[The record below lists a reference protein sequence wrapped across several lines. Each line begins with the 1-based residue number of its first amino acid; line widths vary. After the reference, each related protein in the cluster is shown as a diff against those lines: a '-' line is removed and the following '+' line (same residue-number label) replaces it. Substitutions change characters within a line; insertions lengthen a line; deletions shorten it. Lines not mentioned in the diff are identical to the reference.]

1 MFFFE
6 CEVYYED
13 TDMGGRVYYANYL
26 KFVERA
32 RSKLLTK
39 IGVNQRNLLEKDGL
53 YFVVKK
59 ISAEY
64 LSPSFFGD
72 KLLIKTN
79 VLDIKK
85 ATLILGQKIL
95 RKDETLF
102 DCEVKIALLNSRG
115 KVTKLP
121 NEIVNKM
128 KFFLTLNN

>member
-32 RSKLLTK
+32 RSKLLAN
-39 IGVNQRNLLEKDGL
+39 IGIDQKHLLEKDGL
-53 YFVVKK
+53 YFIVKK

-72 KLLIKTN
+72 KLLIKTHM
-79 VLDIKK
+79 LDIKK
-85 ATLILGQKIL
+85 ATLILDQKIL
-95 RKDETLF
+95 RKDKTLF

-128 KFFLTLNN
+128 KLFFDA

>member
-32 RSKLLTK
+32 RSKLLAN
-39 IGVNQRNLLEKDGL
+39 IGIDQRNLLEKDGL
-53 YFVVKK
+53 YFIVKK

-72 KLLIKTN
+72 KLLIKTHM
-79 VLDIKK
+79 LDIKK

-95 RKDETLF
+95 RKEKTLF

-128 KFFLTLNN
+128 KLFFDS

>member
-32 RSKLLTK
+32 RSKLLAN
-39 IGVNQRNLLEKDGL
+39 IGIDQKNLLEKDGL
-53 YFVVKK
+53 YFIVKK

-72 KLLIKTN
+72 KLLIKTHM
-79 VLDIKK
+79 LDIKK

-95 RKDETLF
+95 RKDKTLF

-128 KFFLTLNN
+128 KLFFDS

>member
-32 RSKLLTK
+32 RSKLLAN
-39 IGVNQRNLLEKDGL
+39 IGIDQRNLLEKDGL
-53 YFVVKK
+53 YFIVKK

-72 KLLIKTN
+72 KLLVKTHM
-79 VLDIKK
+79 LDIKK

-95 RKDETLF
+95 RKDKTLF

-128 KFFLTLNN
+128 KLFFDS

>member
-32 RSKLLTK
+32 RSKLLAN
-39 IGVNQRNLLEKDGL
+39 IGIDQKNLLEKDGL
-53 YFVVKK
+53 YFIVKK

-72 KLLIKTN
+72 KLLVKTHM
-79 VLDIKK
+79 LDIKK

-95 RKDETLF
+95 RKDKTLF

-128 KFFLTLNN
+128 RLFFDT

>member
-32 RSKLLTK
+32 RSKLLTNLG
-39 IGVNQRNLLEKDGL
+39 IDQRNLLEKEGL
-53 YFVVKK
+53 YFIVKK

-72 KLLIKTN
+72 KLLIKTHM
-79 VLDIKK
+79 LEIKK

-95 RKDETLF
+95 RKDKPLF

-128 KFFLTLNN
+128 KFFFASQ

>member
-32 RSKLLTK
+32 RSKLLAN
-39 IGVNQRNLLEKDGL
+39 IGIDQRNLLEKDGL
-53 YFVVKK
+53 YFIVKK

-72 KLLIKTN
+72 KLLIKTHM
-79 VLDIKK
+79 LDIKK

-95 RKDETLF
+95 RKDKVLF

-121 NEIVNKM
+121 NEIANKM
-128 KFFLTLNN
+128 KIFFDSQ

>member
-32 RSKLLTK
+32 RSKLLAN
-39 IGVNQRNLLEKDGL
+39 IGIDQRNLLEKDGL
-53 YFVVKK
+53 YFIVKK

-72 KLLIKTN
+72 KLLIKTHM
-79 VLDIKK
+79 LDIKK

-95 RKDETLF
+95 RKDKILF

-128 KFFLTLNN
+128 KLFFDS

>member
-32 RSKLLTK
+32 RSKLLAN
-39 IGVNQRNLLEKDGL
+39 IGIDQRSLLEKEGL
-53 YFVVKK
+53 HFIVKK
-59 ISAEY
+59 ICAEY
-64 LSPSFFGD
+64 QSPAFFGD
-72 KLLIKTN
+72 KLLIKTQ
-79 VLDIKK
+79 LSEIKK

-95 RKDETLF
+95 RTDKTLF
-102 DCEVKIALLNSRG
+102 DCEVKIALLNSSG

-128 KFFLTLNN
+128 KLFFEAQ

>member
-32 RSKLLTK
+32 RSKLLAN
-39 IGVNQRNLLEKDGL
+39 IGIDQRSLLEKDGL
-53 YFVVKK
+53 YFIVKK

-72 KLLIKTN
+72 KLLIKTHM
-79 VLDIKK
+79 LDIKK

-95 RKDETLF
+95 RKDKVLF

-121 NEIVNKM
+121 NEIANKI
-128 KFFLTLNN
+128 KCFFDSQ

>member
-32 RSKLLTK
+32 RSKLLAN
-39 IGVNQRNLLEKDGL
+39 IGIDQRNLLEKDGL
-53 YFVVKK
+53 FFIVKK

-72 KLLIKTN
+72 KLLIKTHM
-79 VLDIKK
+79 LDIKK

-95 RKDETLF
+95 RKDKTLF

-128 KFFLTLNN
+128 KLFFDS

>member
-39 IGVNQRNLLEKDGL
+39 MGIDQRNLLEKEGL
-53 YFVVKK
+53 YFIVKK

-72 KLLIKTN
+72 KLLIKTHM
-79 VLDIKK
+79 LDIKK

-95 RKDETLF
+95 RKDKTLF

-128 KFFLTLNN
+128 KLFFDS

>member
-32 RSKLLTK
+32 RSKLLAN
-39 IGVNQRNLLEKDGL
+39 IGIDQRNLLEKDGL
-53 YFVVKK
+53 YFIVKK

-72 KLLIKTN
+72 KLLIKTHM
-79 VLDIKK
+79 LDIKK

-95 RKDETLF
+95 RKDKTLF

-128 KFFLTLNN
+128 KFFFDPK

>member
-32 RSKLLTK
+32 RSKLLAN
-39 IGVNQRNLLEKDGL
+39 IGIDQKNLLEKDGL
-53 YFVVKK
+53 YFIVKK

-72 KLLIKTN
+72 KLLIKTHM
-79 VLDIKK
+79 LDIKK
-85 ATLILGQKIL
+85 ATLILDQKIL
-95 RKDETLF
+95 RKDKTLF
-102 DCEVKIALLNSRG
+102 NCEVKIALLNSGG

-128 KFFLTLNN
+128 KLFFGA

>member
-32 RSKLLTK
+32 RSKLLAN
-39 IGVNQRNLLEKDGL
+39 IGIDQKHLLEKDGL
-53 YFVVKK
+53 YFIVKK

-72 KLLIKTN
+72 KLLIKTHM
-79 VLDIKK
+79 LDIKK
-85 ATLILGQKIL
+85 ATLILDQKIL
-95 RKDETLF
+95 RKDKTLF

-115 KVTKLP
+115 KVTKFP

-128 KFFLTLNN
+128 KLFFGS

>member
-32 RSKLLTK
+32 RSKLLTN
-39 IGVNQRNLLEKDGL
+39 IGIDQRDLLEKEGL
-53 YFVVKK
+53 YFIVKK

-64 LSPSFFGD
+64 VSPSFFGD
-72 KLLIKTN
+72 KLLINTH

-95 RKDETLF
+95 RKDKTLF
-102 DCEVKIALLNSRG
+102 VCEVKIALLNSRG

-121 NEIVNKM
+121 NEIANKM
-128 KFFLTLNN
+128 IFFFESQ

>member
-32 RSKLLTK
+32 RSKLLAN
-39 IGVNQRNLLEKDGL
+39 IGIDQRSLLEKEGL
-53 YFVVKK
+53 HFIVKK

-64 LSPSFFGD
+64 HSPSFFGD
-72 KLLIKTN
+72 RLLVKTQ
-79 VLDIKK
+79 LSEIKK

-95 RKDETLF
+95 RTDKTLF
-102 DCEVKIALLNSRG
+102 DCEVKIALLNSSG

-121 NEIVNKM
+121 NEIINKM
-128 KFFLTLNN
+128 KLFFEPQ

>member
-32 RSKLLTK
+32 RSKLLAN
-39 IGVNQRNLLEKDGL
+39 IGIDQRNLLEKDGL
-53 YFVVKK
+53 YFIVKK

-64 LSPSFFGD
+64 LYPSFFGD
-72 KLLIKTN
+72 KLLIKTHM
-79 VLDIKK
+79 LDIKK

-95 RKDETLF
+95 RKDKTLF

-128 KFFLTLNN
+128 KLFFDS

>member
-32 RSKLLTK
+32 RSKLLAN
-39 IGVNQRNLLEKDGL
+39 IGIDQKHLLEKDGL
-53 YFVVKK
+53 YFIVKK

-72 KLLIKTN
+72 KLLIKTHM
-79 VLDIKK
+79 LDIKK
-85 ATLILGQKIL
+85 ATLILDQKIL
-95 RKDETLF
+95 RKDKTLF

-128 KFFLTLNN
+128 KLFFDS

>member
-32 RSKLLTK
+32 RSKLLTS
-39 IGVNQRNLLEKDGL
+39 IGIDQRDLLEKEGL
-53 YFVVKK
+53 YFIVKK

-72 KLLIKTN
+72 KLLISTH

-95 RKDETLF
+95 RKDKTLF

-121 NEIVNKM
+121 NEIANKM
-128 KFFLTLNN
+128 KNFFDSQ

>member
-32 RSKLLTK
+32 RSKLLAK
-39 IGVNQRNLLEKDGL
+39 IGIDQRNLLEKDGL
-53 YFVVKK
+53 YFIVKK

-72 KLLIKTN
+72 KLLIKTHM
-79 VLDIKK
+79 LDIKK

-95 RKDETLF
+95 RKDKTLF

-128 KFFLTLNN
+128 KLFFGS

>member
-32 RSKLLTK
+32 RSKLLAN
-39 IGVNQRNLLEKDGL
+39 IGIDQRNLLEKDGL
-53 YFVVKK
+53 YFIVKK

-72 KLLIKTN
+72 KLLVKTHM
-79 VLDIKK
+79 LDIKIAK
-85 ATLILGQKIL
+85 LILGQKIL
-95 RKDETLF
+95 RKDKTLF

-128 KFFLTLNN
+128 KLFFDA

>member
-32 RSKLLTK
+32 RSKLLAN
-39 IGVNQRNLLEKDGL
+39 IGIDQRNLLEKEGL
-53 YFVVKK
+53 YFIVKK

-72 KLLIKTN
+72 KLLIKTDI
-79 VLDIKK
+79 LDIKK

-95 RKDETLF
+95 RKDKTLF

-121 NEIVNKM
+121 NQIANKM
-128 KFFLTLNN
+128 KFFFDSQ

>member
-32 RSKLLTK
+32 RSKLLAN
-39 IGVNQRNLLEKDGL
+39 IGIDQKNLLEKDGL
-53 YFVVKK
+53 YFIVKK

-72 KLLIKTN
+72 KLLVKTHM
-79 VLDIKK
+79 LDIKK

-95 RKDETLF
+95 RKDKTLF

-128 KFFLTLNN
+128 KLFFDS

>member
-32 RSKLLTK
+32 RSKLLTS
-39 IGVNQRNLLEKDGL
+39 IGIDQRDLLEKEGL
-53 YFVVKK
+53 YFIVKK

-72 KLLIKTN
+72 KLLISTH

-95 RKDETLF
+95 RKDKTLF
-102 DCEVKIALLNSRG
+102 DSEVKIALLNSRG

-121 NEIVNKM
+121 NEIANKM
-128 KFFLTLNN
+128 KNFFDSQ

>member
-32 RSKLLTK
+32 RSKLLEN
-39 IGVNQRNLLEKDGL
+39 IGIDQRNLLEKDGL
-53 YFVVKK
+53 YFIVKK

-72 KLLIKTN
+72 KLLVKTHM
-79 VLDIKK
+79 LDIKK

-95 RKDETLF
+95 RKDKTLF

-128 KFFLTLNN
+128 KLFFDS

>member
-53 YFVVKK
+53 YFIVKK

-64 LSPSFFGD
+64 LSPSFFD
-72 KLLIKTN
+72 NISLVIKASNILALPSVVMLFRFSLLI
-79 VLDIKK
+79 
-85 ATLILGQKIL
+85 
-95 RKDETLF
+95 
-102 DCEVKIALLNSRG
+102 
-115 KVTKLP
+115 P
-121 NEIVNKM
+121 
-128 KFFLTLNN
+128 

>member
-32 RSKLLTK
+32 RSKLLTS
-39 IGVNQRNLLEKDGL
+39 IGIDQRDLLEKEGL
-53 YFVVKK
+53 YFIVKK

-72 KLLIKTN
+72 KLLIKTQM
-79 VLDIKK
+79 LEIKK

-95 RKDETLF
+95 RKDKTLF
-102 DCEVKIALLNSRG
+102 DCEVKIALLSSRG

-128 KFFLTLNN
+128 KFFFDSQ

>member
-32 RSKLLTK
+32 RSKLLAN
-39 IGVNQRNLLEKDGL
+39 IGIDQKNLLEKDGL
-53 YFVVKK
+53 YFIVKK

-64 LSPSFFGD
+64 FSPSFFGD
-72 KLLIKTN
+72 KLLIKTHM
-79 VLDIKK
+79 LDIKK

-95 RKDETLF
+95 RKDKTLF

-128 KFFLTLNN
+128 KLFFDS

>member
-32 RSKLLTK
+32 RSKLLEK
-39 IGVNQRNLLEKDGL
+39 IGVDQRNLLEKKGA

-64 LSPSFFGD
+64 FLPSYFGD
-72 KLLIKTN
+72 KLLIKTQMKE
-79 VLDIKK
+79 IKK
-85 ATLILGQKIL
+85 ATLILKQEVV
-95 RKDETLF
+95 RKNKTLF
-102 DCEVKIALLNSRG
+102 DCEVKIALLDSYG

-121 NEIVNKM
+121 SQITTKM
-128 KFFLTLNN
+128 QLFFETH

>member
-32 RSKLLTK
+32 RSKLLAN
-39 IGVNQRNLLEKDGL
+39 IGIDQKNLLEKDGL
-53 YFVVKK
+53 YFIVKK

-72 KLLIKTN
+72 KLLIKTHL
-79 VLDIKK
+79 LDIKK
-85 ATLILGQKIL
+85 ATLILDQKIL
-95 RKDETLF
+95 RKDKTLF

-128 KFFLTLNN
+128 KLFFGA

>member
-32 RSKLLTK
+32 RSKLLAN
-39 IGVNQRNLLEKDGL
+39 IGIDQKHLLEKDGL
-53 YFVVKK
+53 YFIVKK

-72 KLLIKTN
+72 KLLIKTHM
-79 VLDIKK
+79 LDIKK

-95 RKDETLF
+95 RKDKTLF

-128 KFFLTLNN
+128 KLFFDA

>member
-32 RSKLLTK
+32 RSKLLTS
-39 IGVNQRNLLEKDGL
+39 IGIDQRDLLEKEGL
-53 YFVVKK
+53 YFIVKK

-64 LSPSFFGD
+64 ISPSFFGD
-72 KLLIKTN
+72 KLLISTH
-79 VLDIKK
+79 VLVIKK

-95 RKDETLF
+95 RKDKTLF
-102 DCEVKIALLNSRG
+102 VCEVKIALLNSKG

-121 NEIVNKM
+121 NEIANKM
-128 KFFLTLNN
+128 KIFFDSQ

>member
-32 RSKLLTK
+32 RSKLLTS
-39 IGVNQRNLLEKDGL
+39 IGIDQRDLLEKEGL
-53 YFVVKK
+53 YFIVKK

-72 KLLIKTN
+72 KLLISTH

-95 RKDETLF
+95 RKDKTLF
-102 DCEVKIALLNSRG
+102 FCEVKIALLNSRG

-121 NEIVNKM
+121 NEIANKM
-128 KFFLTLNN
+128 KNFFDSQ

>member
-32 RSKLLTK
+32 RSKLLAN
-39 IGVNQRNLLEKDGL
+39 IGIDQKNLLEKDGL
-53 YFVVKK
+53 YFIVKK

-72 KLLIKTN
+72 KLLIKTHM
-79 VLDIKK
+79 LDIKK
-85 ATLILGQKIL
+85 ATLILDQKIL
-95 RKDETLF
+95 RKDKTLF

-128 KFFLTLNN
+128 KLFFDS

>member
-32 RSKLLTK
+32 RSKLLTS
-39 IGVNQRNLLEKDGL
+39 IGIDQRDLLEKEGL
-53 YFVVKK
+53 YFIVKK

-72 KLLIKTN
+72 KLLINTH

-95 RKDETLF
+95 RKDKTLF
-102 DCEVKIALLNSRG
+102 VCEVKIALLNSRG

-121 NEIVNKM
+121 NEIANKM
-128 KFFLTLNN
+128 KIFFDSQ